1 MARTEPPRM
10 YLYLPLEMQA
20 ELKTTAAHVGI
31 STSELVRR
39 IIDEWRDRERSK
51 ELGNVTKFE
60 ALTYED
66 LKMFI
71 TNRFL
76 ELSRYAINQDKQVR
90 EIERKAKEAGLTV
103 KEWIKKERGI
113 DINLP

>member
-1 MARTEPPRM
+1 
-10 YLYLPLEMQA
+10 MQDH
-20 ELKTTAAHVGI
+20 LKTVAAQN
-31 STSELVRR
+31 SMSASELVRR
-39 IIDEWRDRERSK
+39 IIDEWRERQRSE

-60 ALTYED
+60 ALTEEE

-76 ELSRYAINQDKQVR
+76 ELSRYAISQEHQVR

-113 DINLP
+113 EII